1 MSYFEYFDLYKIA
14 QTKNCPYKAFC
25 IDVVNSKKVM
35 KQDPKRQ
42 LKMFK
47 LFDYISLELLKKN
60 KNSQVFRN
68 NKNNQLN
75 LVLKNINYDKN
86 FIKKYDEILKN
97 VNNLFI
103 TNLKQGGDTLL
114 ANPMITGDC
123 ACYFIND
130 GTLTDKE
137 FLSILKIG
145 IEKFDI
151 DFDFHFLSGKYETDN
166 YTEGGNKF
174 YKGYVREILEHFSK
188 KQGIT
193 ISHNVLEK

>member
-1 MSYFEYFDLYKIA
+1 MSYDEYFDIYRNA
-14 QTKNCPYKAFC
+14 QQNKCPFRAFC

-86 FIKKYDEILKN
+86 FIKKYDDILKN
-97 VNNLFI
+97 INNLFI
-103 TNLKQGGDTLL
+103 TNLKQVGDTLL

-123 ACYFIND
+123 ACYFTND

-151 DFDFHFLSGKYETDN
+151 DFDFHFLSGKYETEN

-174 YKGYVREILEHFSK
+174 YKGYVREILEDVSK